1 VSLSCVVD
9 FDDRG
14 VIIKACTNATKVR
27 TSAVLDGDNDD
38 AHCNTPNKG
47 HPSVC
52 GMICVTLHHNQVCNE
67 EEVKAES
74 SSTGDNDNDCN
85 VKTVSQSKSNPVK
98 PKIFPRWLLLLLRR
112 LLL

>member
-1 VSLSCVVD
+1 VSLSFIVD
-9 FDDRG
+9 FDDGG

-52 GMICVTLHHNQVCNE
+52 GMI
-67 EEVKAES
+67 
-74 SSTGDNDNDCN
+74 
-85 VKTVSQSKSNPVK
+85 
-98 PKIFPRWLLLLLRR
+98 
-112 LLL
+112 